1 MVEYNG
7 MPIRVKQVNGFFPG
21 DHEQPKEVLNVLVQA
36 LTIVFNEIV
45 HTSEACLSLNNYEFL
60 NFLNEPHRWEISN
73 FPSKT
78 VIKDDFAFYR
88 RTKRI
93 TVQQIIKFIQL
104 SQKQTHQEYSLEM
117 SADENFVQDY
127 FEVRIIMKIDQK
139 WHFRDFCQTNFFL
152 PPLQFFLFHSIL
164 SPYISPL
171 LLYSSL
177 LAHPL
182 YFPSISFS
190 SSLLYSLPF
199 LLPIDLKGVNI

>member
-1 MVEYNG
+1 

-21 DHEQPKEVLNVLVQA
+21 DYEQPKEVLNVLVQA

-78 VIKDDFAFYR
+78 VIKDDFSFYR

-139 WHFRDFCQTNFFL
+139 WHFRDFLPKQFF
-152 PPLQFFLFHSIL
+152 PPSPSFQFFLFL
-164 SPYISPL
+164 SLIY
-171 LLYSSL
+171 
-177 LAHPL
+177 PL
-182 YFPSISFS
+182 YFSILHS
-190 SSLLYSLPF
+190 SPILFTFLQSPSLPF
-199 LLPIDLKGVNI
+199 SYIPFHSFSP